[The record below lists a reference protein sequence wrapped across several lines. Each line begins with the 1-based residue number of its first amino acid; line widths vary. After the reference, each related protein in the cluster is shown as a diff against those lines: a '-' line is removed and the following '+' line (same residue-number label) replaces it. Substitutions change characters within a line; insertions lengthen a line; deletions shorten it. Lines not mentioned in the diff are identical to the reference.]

1 MGFIF
6 NRGGIISP
14 LIRTLAIALF
24 MLTMVECVTRKAGRN
39 SADKELRVRRAEC
52 DKDACDDE
60 IDKPHRSALT
70 IPVSQI
76 SSNFSINFA
85 KLFAPIC

>member
-52 DKDACDDE
+52 DKDACAGE
-60 IDKPHRSALT
+60 FLVKGAGAGELAG
-70 IPVSQI
+70 Q
-76 SSNFSINFA
+76 SSE
-85 KLFAPIC
+85 K